1 MDKRI
6 YKNTLVLYART
17 LVTMLIA
24 LYTSRVILDVLGME
38 DYGVYNLVAGI
49 VLIFQSVSSTIS
61 GATQRYITYSIGEGG
76 LHHIRQVFTTSYRIH
91 LILGVIVILFGEIL
105 GLWFVNSGLKI
116 PEGREFAA
124 NVAYQGALLVFAIDI
139 LILAYGALVVAYE
152 RMTAYAY
159 IYIVQAILRL
169 INVFI
174 LQCVGM
180 DKLILY
186 AILELCVSVVVCV
199 IFHLYCKHNFNTF
212 RFVRVRGLGLIKE
225 IGKFAGWNFLGASAN
240 VFYEQGANILL
251 NQFFSIVLNA
261 ARGITGQ
268 VSRAV
273 NVFVANFT
281 IALNPQITKS
291 YAAGDYSKTRDLVL
305 SGSKLSVYMTLFAAF
320 PLLLNAQ
327 YILSLWLKEVPDFSV
342 SFVSLAI
349 ICAVFDSYLKPLHCV
364 LFASGNISKYQVF
377 VSIVSLARLPILWM
391 CFYIGMA
398 PEWLY
403 FLILIYTLT
412 HQFIL
417 LAILNHRDIILIG
430 DYIRSVIMP
439 SMSVLAICS
448 FFIILIGKHDCSIY
462 KLFLETVF
470 SLAGLVIVI
479 YTIGTSSVER
489 DSIKRAVVNVIA
501 KVNRK

>member
-24 LYTSRVILDVLGME
+24 LYTSRVILEVLGVE
-38 DYGVYNLVAGI
+38 DYGIYNLVAGI

-61 GATQRYITYSIGEGG
+61 VATQRYITYSIGKGG
-76 LHHIRQVFTTSYRIH
+76 LLHIRQVFSASYIIH
-91 LILGVIVILFGEIL
+91 LILGVIVILLGETL
-105 GLWFVNSGLKI
+105 GLWFVNNGLNI

-124 NVAYQGALLVFAIDI
+124 NIAYQGALMCFAIDI

-169 INVFI
+169 VNVFI
-174 LQCVGM
+174 LQCIDM

-186 AILELCVSVVVCV
+186 VVLELCVSVGICV
-199 IFHLYCKHNFNTF
+199 IFHLYCKQKFNTF
-212 RFVRVRGLGLIKE
+212 RFVKVSNLGVIKE

-251 NQFFSIVLNA
+251 NQFFSIILNA

-291 YAAGDYSKTRDLVL
+291 YAAGEYKKTRELVL
-305 SGSKLSVYMTLFAAF
+305 SGSKLSVYMTLFVAF
-320 PLLLNAQ
+320 PLLLNVP
-327 YILSLWLKEVPDFSV
+327 YVLSIWLKQVPDFSV

-349 ICAVFDSYLKPLHCV
+349 ICAILDSYLKPLHCV
-364 LFASGNISKYQVF
+364 LFASGNISKYQVAITV
-377 VSIVSLARLPILWM
+377 VSIARLPILWL
-391 CFYIGMA
+391 CFYLGMA
-398 PEWLY
+398 PEWIY
-403 FLILIYTLT
+403 SLILIYTLT

-417 LAILNHRDIILIG
+417 LAILNHRRIIPIVE
-430 DYIRSVIMP
+430 YFCSVLKP

-448 FFIILIGKHDCSIY
+448 ILIVLIRNHECCLHI
-462 KLFLETVF
+462 FLMETILSVAL
-470 SLAGLVIVI
+470 LAIVI
-479 YTIGTSSVER
+479 YAIGITSTER
-489 DSIKRAVVNVIA
+489 CSIKRVVVNKIA
-501 KVNRK
+501 KVIKI